1 MTKLERAA
9 IAYVS
14 ARLERLE
21 SSRQERFRDHCY
33 APFGEKCVKDHD
45 CTMLRSQQAR
55 HDMRV
60 DDVVKSWN
68 ALRDL
73 VALELASGVTNETLV
88 EYDRSGR
95 ND

>member
-45 CTMLRSQQAR
+45 CTLLRGQQAR
-55 HDMRV
+55 HAMRV
-60 DDVVKSWN
+60 YAVVKSWN

-73 VALELASGVTNETLV
+73 VALELAAGVTNETLV
-88 EYDRSGR
+88 EYDRSDR